1 MWLMTSPHVP
11 RGTPVRALAAAPPF
25 PALNNNAK
33 KRQDKKEKQREL
45 QQAARGSSSL
55 LSWVKQPEPTSK
67 EDEDADVP
75 DEPLP
80 IINDEDEEERQLQ
93 QAQGSSPLLSC
104 NSPSMS
110 MEDEG
115 DKSIENISESDTDE
129 AEMSESR
136 AAPCSETVLS
146 DDDQN
151 EGEMEGES
159 SIDEESQE
167 PTVRQELE
175 KTVLSLLQKNGLE
188 LKNLYGQGYDGAANM
203 SGMYKGLQAR
213 IRAHN
218 EKALYVHCKA
228 HCLNLVLVEASK
240 SNKHFI
246 TFFNIVEK
254 LYAFCNGSPKRHAA
268 LVKCQQSLYPG
279 QRVLELQQL
288 SDTRWACREAAL
300 KALQRNLNAVLKLLD
315 DIIDID
321 PPDLA

>member
-25 PALNNNAK
+25 PALNVNAQRAEQTVSHSV
-33 KRQDKKEKQREL
+33 RQATAEL

-136 AAPCSETVLS
+136 AAPCSETVNLS
-146 DDDQN
+146 GN
-151 EGEMEGES
+151 
-159 SIDEESQE
+159 
-167 PTVRQELE
+167 
-175 KTVLSLLQKNGLE
+175 
-188 LKNLYGQGYDGAANM
+188 
-203 SGMYKGLQAR
+203 
-213 IRAHN
+213 H
-218 EKALYVHCKA
+218 
-228 HCLNLVLVEASK
+228 
-240 SNKHFI
+240 
-246 TFFNIVEK
+246 
-254 LYAFCNGSPKRHAA
+254 
-268 LVKCQQSLYPG
+268 
-279 QRVLELQQL
+279 
-288 SDTRWACREAAL
+288 
-300 KALQRNLNAVLKLLD
+300 
-315 DIIDID
+315 
-321 PPDLA
+321 